1 MNIAYITEGFIEIP
15 GQISLNIYVQGC
27 SIGCKGCQNANLQ
40 SFIDGIG
47 IAEDQM
53 QDVLN
58 RYELPTWVCWLG
70 GEPTDQP
77 EDFVKFNKL
86 FNRNNYK
93 VCLYTG
99 RLFKDIQ
106 HLLDNV
112 DLVID
117 GPWQGIPITQENT
130 NQKVYRKDSN
140 EWVNISY
147 SMLRNKNANN
157 INI

>member
-1 MNIAYITEGFIEIP
+1 MNIAYITEGFIEVP

-27 SIGCKGCQNANLQ
+27 SIGCKDCQNANLQ
-40 SFIDGIG
+40 CSTGGTNITK
-47 IAEDQM
+47 DQM
-53 QDVLN
+53 QDILSH
-58 RYELPTWVCWLG
+58 YELPTWICWLG

-77 EDFVKFNKL
+77 EDFIEFNKL
-86 FNRNNYK
+86 FKQKNYK

-106 HLLDNV
+106 NLLDNV

-130 NQKVYRKDSN
+130 NQKVYRKDNNKWS
-140 EWVNISY
+140 NISY
-147 SMLRNKNANN
+147 NMLKGNK
-157 INI
+157 